1 VYSLIAVGIDGAADI
16 DLADDDENFLDGLST
31 STTTGRRTLDER
43 LIGVIIGGTAVA
55 ILLLIG
61 VVLFCI
67 IRRRLQGRKKYV
79 QCGGSATTLSGTGA
93 SAVRIAG
100 PNRGI
105 PPPPPSYRPDIIST
119 GNGYPVLVVGPGATV
134 RGGPPMTSCNGQLVS
149 NGVLYNSVETCCDDV
164 DVSGLYA
171 GI

>member
-1 VYSLIAVGIDGAADI
+1 MYLLIAIRIDGAADI
-16 DLADDDENFLDGLST
+16 DLSDNDDSFLDGLST

-43 LIGVIIGGTAVA
+43 LIGVIIGGTVVA
-55 ILLLIG
+55 ILLLVG

-67 IRRRLQGRKKYV
+67 IRRRYQGRKKYV
-79 QCGGSATTLSGTGA
+79 QCGGSATTLSGTGTTA
-93 SAVRIAG
+93 IRTAG

-105 PPPPPSYRPDIIST
+105 PPPPPSYRPDMLSV
-119 GNGYPVLVVGPGATV
+119 GNGYPVLVVGTGVNV

-164 DVSGLYA
+164 EVSA
-171 GI
+171 VK